1 MSIMPEGGWNLQPS
15 QDPPQKRDERGSR
28 ISPLSLK
35 AEESSTEPVDSL
47 SEYNWFADSRRI
59 GRGTFWAVHLLVGLI
74 ICVAYLLI
82 FNLITVDSTQNN
94 WDGLIP
100 KLYIAVPIA
109 LLVEWVVGCAQANR
123 LRDINGTIGIG
134 SFCILFLNF
143 LLVVPIHGIFDT
155 FFKDSDR
162 IPISDLLRL
171 YVVFLAYSLRAMG
184 IMNVILMIPLGLI
197 PGKPKE

>member
-15 QDPPQKRDERGSR
+15 QDPQQKRDEKGGT
-28 ISPLSLK
+28 LSLLSLN
-35 AEESSTEPVDSL
+35 AEESSTESVDSL
-47 SEYNWFADSRRI
+47 SEYNLFADSRRI

-74 ICVAYLLI
+74 MCVAYLLI
-82 FNLITVDSTQNN
+82 FKLMTVDATQDNGE
-94 WDGLIP
+94 GLIP

-109 LLVEWVVGCAQANR
+109 LIGEWVVGCAQANR

-143 LLVVPIHGIFDT
+143 LLVVPIRWIFDI
-155 FFKDSDR
+155 FFKDSDGL
-162 IPISDLLRL
+162 PISDFLRL
-171 YVVFLAYSLRAMG
+171 FVVFLAYALGAMG